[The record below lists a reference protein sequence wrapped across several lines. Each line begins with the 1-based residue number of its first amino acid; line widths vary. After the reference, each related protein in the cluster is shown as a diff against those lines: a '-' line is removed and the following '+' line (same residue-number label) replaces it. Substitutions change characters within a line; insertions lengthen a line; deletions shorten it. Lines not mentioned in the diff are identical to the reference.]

1 MPLLLLQCHTHC
13 TILIVTMPLVDSDIV
28 SLLADLLPRAIVTIS
43 IVTMPLFESG
53 IVSKL
58 ADPLLM
64 VQ

>member
-1 MPLLLLQCHTHC
+1 
-13 TILIVTMPLVDSDIV
+13 MPLVDSDIV

-64 VQ
+64 VQWALLKWKSIVTC

>member
-1 MPLLLLQCHTHC
+1 
-13 TILIVTMPLVDSDIV
+13 MPLVDSDIV